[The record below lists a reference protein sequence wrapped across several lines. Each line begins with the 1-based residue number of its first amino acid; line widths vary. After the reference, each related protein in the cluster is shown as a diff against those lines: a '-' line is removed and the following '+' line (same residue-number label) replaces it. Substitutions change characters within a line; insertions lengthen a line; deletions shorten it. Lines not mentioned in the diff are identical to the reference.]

1 MWSCLR
7 CALIPSLAIVALQ
20 LCCSAGLAQQ
30 RSDQA
35 PRGVVI
41 APSAFERVGSG
52 PSSLFWIR
60 DGLTGIVD
68 TLANSV
74 AFVDDAGRVIGR
86 APLPDRFIVSGTEP
100 QETSVLLLSGDRRSA
115 VELPRNLDPAS
126 PPPLTAQS
134 LPGTGRSPP
143 GQAVRRSKT
152 QLSVPSLP
160 RAARSSPGDLEVR
173 SLTGKALADAA
184 EIGIDSQG
192 RRYLLW
198 SEFVGANPD
207 IVVRAFVGRYGTDG
221 RLTGVAE
228 LPLAAMDYVPDEY
241 VAITGKGDVRVMV
254 PTRSKIEIRTI
265 PIQAVSA
272 VNPRTT
278 TDIVSPGAL
287 RRMQAEKGRAIGVDT
302 QVRASQDAPAPR
314 NLAPPPK
321 QEREGRALEPISR
334 AKVIELAREFLTQQW
349 TLAKNNFEQDGV
361 PSLCD
366 KSENQYWE
374 RPGWVREERIGQTM
388 TRIPYRWGGFDN
400 PAAFV
405 KRLGEGALA
414 GDVCTCRDSNH
425 NNCIFARSTGV
436 DCSGF
441 ISRVW
446 GLVRKYGTSDIREVS
461 TEVKNWQ
468 NDLGALKP
476 GDALNV
482 AGNHVRL
489 VVGAVTEPQIRIL
502 VMESTTAPDCKRLDG
517 TAAECE
523 GVCECA
529 RPITDFRGYRLIRF
543 KGIQDE

>member
-7 CALIPSLAIVALQ
+7 CALVPSLAFVALQ

-52 PSSLFWIR
+52 PSSLFWVR

-68 TLANSV
+68 ALANSV

-86 APLPDRFIVSGTEP
+86 APLPERFIVSGTEA
-100 QETSVLLLSGDRRSA
+100 QETRVLLLSGDRGSA
-115 VELPRNLDPAS
+115 VELPRALDPAS
-126 PPPLTAQS
+126 PPPLAVQP
-134 LPGTGRSPP
+134 LPTTGRSAP
-143 GQAVRRSKT
+143 GQIVRRSKT
-152 QLSVPSLP
+152 QLSVPSVP

-184 EIGIDSQG
+184 EIGIDSEG

-287 RRMQAEKGRAIGVDT
+287 RRMQTEKGRAISVDT

-314 NLAPPPK
+314 NLAPPAK
-321 QEREGRALEPISR
+321 QEREGRALEPITR
-334 AKVIELAREFLTQQW
+334 PKVIELARAFLTQEW
-349 TLAKNNFEQDGV
+349 TLAENNYEQPDLPDECNKAESLYWSR
-361 PSLCD
+361 PS
-366 KSENQYWE
+366 
-374 RPGWVREERIGQTM
+374 WVRKDLIGQTM
-388 TRIPYRWGGFDN
+388 TRIPYRWGGFDD
-400 PAAFV
+400 PTVYV
-405 KRLGEGALA
+405 KRLGEGSVA
-414 GDVCTCRDSNH
+414 GSVCTCRDSSH
-425 NNCIFARSTGV
+425 NDCIVDRAAGV

-441 ISRVW
+441 ISRAW
-446 GLVRKYGTSDIREVS
+446 ALVRKYGTSTLREVS
-461 TEVKNWQ
+461 TQVKNWQ
-468 NDLGALKP
+468 GDLGALKP
-476 GDALNV
+476 GDALNH
-482 AGNHVRL
+482 AGSHVRL
-489 VVGAVTEPQIRIL
+489 VVEAVTDPQTRI
-502 VMESTTAPDCKRLDG
+502 VVIESTAARTCKRLDG
-517 TAAECE
+517 TVVDCE

-529 RPITDFRGYRLIRF
+529 RPIADFNRYQLLRF